1 MVVTMYFTWCDRKME
16 RNVFKFLSAINHR
29 SLLPLNHLCMSI
41 NKSKL
46 SKMTTKAEEKQRHWE
61 I

>member
-1 MVVTMYFTWCDRKME
+1 MVVTRYFTWYDRKME
-16 RNVFKFLSAINHR
+16 RNDFKFLSVKNHS
-29 SLLPLNHLCMSI
+29 SLLPLNCLCMSI

-46 SKMTTKAEEKQRHWE
+46 SQMTTKAEENQRHWE

>member
-1 MVVTMYFTWCDRKME
+1 MVVTMYFIWCDRKME

-29 SLLPLNHLCMSI
+29 SLLLLNCLCMSI

-46 SKMTTKAEEKQRHWE
+46 SKMTTEAEENQRHRE